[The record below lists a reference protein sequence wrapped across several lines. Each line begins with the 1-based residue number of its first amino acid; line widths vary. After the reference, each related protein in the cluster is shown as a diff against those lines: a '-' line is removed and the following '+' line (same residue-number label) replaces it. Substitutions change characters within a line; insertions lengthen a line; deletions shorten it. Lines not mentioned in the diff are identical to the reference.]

1 MIKPCDDSERMPDR
15 LGSPRRAMVVRS
27 LGLVV
32 LAVAL
37 SLTAVVPEA
46 AAAQAKRKPG
56 PAGRSLVGRG
66 IVQAVTSKA
75 VVLRRLDGT
84 TLTVPV
90 NAKTKV
96 RVNGRRATLAR
107 VEPGFAAVVVW
118 RTGKP
123 AQELRTF
130 SLPSGHDR
138 PAHPPKAGPPRTPS
152 P

>member
-1 MIKPCDDSERMPDR
+1 
-15 LGSPRRAMVVRS
+15 MVARP
-27 LGLVV
+27 LGLAL

-46 AAAQAKRKPG
+46 AAAQAKRRPG
-56 PAGRSLVGRG
+56 PAERPLVGRG
-66 IVQAVTSKA
+66 IVQAVTSRA

-90 NAKTKV
+90 DAKTKV
-96 RVNGRRATLAR
+96 RVDGRRATLAA
-107 VEPGFAAVVVW
+107 VEPGFVAVVVW
-118 RTGKP
+118 PAGKP

-130 SLPSGHDR
+130 SLPSGHHR
-138 PAHPPKAGPPRTPS
+138 RAHPPKLGPPRAHS